1 MSKPFTRYKKA
12 ELLEI
17 ASKFNV
23 ELAEG
28 DTNFEIA
35 SKLKQA
41 GVTPD
46 QAEELFEVE
55 SKEDYVGEEEANAVN
70 FDVDQDED
78 DQESANAES
87 LALAEDQETQES
99 EETTVVTT
107 PEATTGEL
115 DVQDSAPVEEQVEE
129 AVVEDVKPTEEVVVE
144 ESHEP
149 VKDVTPATEELE
161 DTGPVQGDVEEPV
174 VESEPVVEEPETP
187 APVAFVE
194 PAEEPS
200 KPVEQA
206 PVVEEDE
213 EEAPADD
220 LVLIRMT
227 RHNYSY
233 EVRGYKFTRE
243 HPFGLVT
250 EEDADYLV
258 EVEGGFQMATPSEA
272 RSFYN

>member
-1 MSKPFTRYKKA
+1 MSKPFTRYKKS

-17 ASKFNV
+17 ARNFNV
-23 ELAEG
+23 ELEDG

-41 GVTPD
+41 GVTPE
-46 QAEELFEVE
+46 QAEGLFEIDE
-55 SKEDYVGEEEANAVN
+55 EYVGEKEANTVN
-70 FDVDQDED
+70 YDVDQDED
-78 DQESANAES
+78 DLESANAES
-87 LALAEDQETQES
+87 LALSEDQGSEEA
-99 EETTVVTT
+99 EETTVVAT
-107 PEATTGEL
+107 PEATTAEL
-115 DVQDSAPVEEQVEE
+115 DVNDSAPVTDQVE
-129 AVVEDVKPTEEVVVE
+129 D
-144 ESHEP
+144 EP
-149 VKDVTPATEELE
+149 VKDVTPATEELQ
-161 DTGPVQGDVEEPV
+161 DTGPVKGDVEEPV
-174 VESEPVVEEPETP
+174 VESEPVREEPE
-187 APVAFVE
+187 VV
-194 PAEEPS
+194 
-200 KPVEQA
+200 A
-206 PVVEEDE
+206 PVVVVEPVEEKVEQPAAVEEAEVEEQEEDN
-213 EEAPADD
+213 